1 MAKGKSAEWLTEDGL
16 LILKGLARD
25 GCSDKQIYERIG
37 ISKQTFYDWCKKF
50 PDFSDTIKKG
60 REPVKVKVEDAFY
73 SRCDWREV
81 TETRKEVFVDS
92 SGKESKKVVNQTRW
106 IPPDTGALIFALK
119 NLDHKKW
126 QDKPQDNDSHLASD
140 KDFEAMVKALRGETS
155 EDT

>member
-37 ISKQTFYDWCKKF
+37 ISKQTFYDWCNRY

-73 SRCDWREV
+73 SRCEWREV

-106 IPPDTGALIFALK
+106 IPLDTGALIFALK
-119 NLDHKKW
+119 NLDH
-126 QDKPQDNDSHLASD
+126 NN
-140 KDFEAMVKALRGETS
+140 TN
-155 EDT
+155 

>member
-16 LILKGLARD
+16 LILKGLERD

-37 ISKQTFYDWCKKF
+37 ISKQTFYDWCNRY

-60 REPVKVKVEDAFY
+60 REPVKVKVENAFY
-73 SRCDWREV
+73 SRCEWREV

-106 IPPDTGALIFALK
+106 IPSDTGALIFALK
-119 NLDHKKW
+119 NLEHNK
-126 QDKPQDNDSHLASD
+126 
-140 KDFEAMVKALRGETS
+140 
-155 EDT
+155 

>member
-37 ISKQTFYDWCKKF
+37 ISKQTFYDWCNRY

-73 SRCDWREV
+73 SRCEQKRLL
-81 TETRKEVFVDS
+81 
-92 SGKESKKVVNQTRW
+92 G
-106 IPPDTGALIFALK
+106 LIFKSRNLINETLK
-119 NLDHKKW
+119 FSVSYLYSITK
-126 QDKPQDNDSHLASD
+126 L
-140 KDFEAMVKALRGETS
+140 
-155 EDT
+155 